1 MLADLPNEIRV
12 RCDHP
17 SQLARTILEEETVEA
32 VRFEEQGNVLVVS
45 TRHPLN
51 VYNGL
56 PHWMKTSGVRIDE
69 IRSSDESLQ
78 ELFTTLMKIHR
89 GEQ

>member
-1 MLADLPNEIRV
+1 M
-12 RCDHP
+12 
-17 SQLARTILEEETVEA
+17 
-32 VRFEEQGNVLVVS
+32 RFEEQGNVLVVS

-56 PHWMKTSGVRIDE
+56 PHWMKTSGVRISE